1 MGEYE
6 HESKLVSKEISIV
19 WYLVKNE
26 HFVYRRSSENG
37 KHKVGGEAKLLYG
50 ILL

>member
-1 MGEYE
+1 MIFSE
-6 HESKLVSKEISIV
+6 
-19 WYLVKNE
+19 NE